1 MECIYLYI
9 SKYSYYGDYTEPEST
24 ASSFANEYQVS
35 VFSSSFG
42 NKYQFNSS
50 GVIGE
55 TLGFIAGNSYNFTL
69 SDSSLSNPPFQV
81 SSNKDGVRGGGVDYT
96 PGVSSQNGSISIS
109 ATETT
114 PDLYYF
120 CGHHSGMGGRIR
132 ILKDSNGQENNT
144 FINDGTEKVFGTL
157 GSYED
162 YTVSASGDNWVIQ
175 SSETGV
181 DTIKN
186 FERIEFD
193 DGTLALDVGEGET
206 AGQAYRLYQAAFAR
220 TPDLPG
226 VAYHMNDMENNGL
239 SITQIASNFIASP
252 EFKTK
257 YGDNPT
263 EEQYINLLYQNV
275 LNRTPAEFEVEYYKD
290 RFQEGS
296 TDWNTTL
303 VFFAESP
310 ENILAVAPKI
320 ENGVFL
326 SDIA

>member
-1 MECIYLYI
+1 
-9 SKYSYYGDYTEPEST
+9 
-24 ASSFANEYQVS
+24 
-35 VFSSSFG
+35 
-42 NKYQFNSS
+42 
-50 GVIGE
+50 
-55 TLGFIAGNSYNFTL
+55 
-69 SDSSLSNPPFQV
+69 
-81 SSNKDGVRGGGVDYT
+81 
-96 PGVSSQNGSISIS
+96 
-109 ATETT
+109 
-114 PDLYYF
+114 
-120 CGHHSGMGGRIR
+120 MGGRIR
-132 ILKDSNGQENNT
+132 ILEDSNGQENNT

-157 GSYED
+157 GNYGD

-175 SSETGV
+175 SSQTGI

-186 FERIEFD
+186 FDRIEFD

-275 LNRTPAEFEVEYYKD
+275 LNRTPAEIEVEYYKD

-310 ENILAVAPKI
+310 ENILGVAPEI
-320 ENGVFL
+320 SQGIL
-326 SDIA
+326 LDL

>member
-1 MECIYLYI
+1 
-9 SKYSYYGDYTEPEST
+9 
-24 ASSFANEYQVS
+24 
-35 VFSSSFG
+35 
-42 NKYQFNSS
+42 
-50 GVIGE
+50 
-55 TLGFIAGNSYNFTL
+55 
-69 SDSSLSNPPFQV
+69 
-81 SSNKDGVRGGGVDYT
+81 
-96 PGVSSQNGSISIS
+96 
-109 ATETT
+109 
-114 PDLYYF
+114 
-120 CGHHSGMGGRIR
+120 
-132 ILKDSNGQENNT
+132 
-144 FINDGTEKVFGTL
+144 
-157 GSYED
+157 
-162 YTVSASGDNWVIQ
+162 
-175 SSETGV
+175 
-181 DTIKN
+181 
-186 FERIEFD
+186 
-193 DGTLALDVGEGET
+193 LALDVGEGET

-310 ENILAVAPKI
+310 ENILRSCPRDFTGDLVGPVKLI
-320 ENGVFL
+320 LLGYDLNSSNNFIQENKVSWFCSRKKHLRNQCRTVLYSAEPISSRVFL
-326 SDIA
+326 VYKFCLKAIKSKKQTFTFRTL

>member
-1 MECIYLYI
+1 MLTIPLFWCCA
-9 SKYSYYGDYTEPEST
+9 TEWDRPLT
-24 ASSFANEYQVS
+24 
-35 VFSSSFG
+35 
-42 NKYQFNSS
+42 
-50 GVIGE
+50 
-55 TLGFIAGNSYNFTL
+55 
-69 SDSSLSNPPFQV
+69 
-81 SSNKDGVRGGGVDYT
+81 
-96 PGVSSQNGSISIS
+96 QNGSISIS
-109 ATETT
+109 ASETT

-132 ILKDSNGQENNT
+132 ILKDSNDQGNNT

-157 GSYED
+157 GNYED

-175 SSETGV
+175 STETGI

-239 SITQIASNFIASP
+239 SITQIARNFIASP
-252 EFKTK
+252 EFKMK

-310 ENILAVAPKI
+310 ENILAVAPEI

-326 SDIA
+326 SDIT

>member
-1 MECIYLYI
+1 M
-9 SKYSYYGDYTEPEST
+9 
-24 ASSFANEYQVS
+24 
-35 VFSSSFG
+35 
-42 NKYQFNSS
+42 
-50 GVIGE
+50 
-55 TLGFIAGNSYNFTL
+55 
-69 SDSSLSNPPFQV
+69 
-81 SSNKDGVRGGGVDYT
+81 
-96 PGVSSQNGSISIS
+96 
-109 ATETT
+109 
-114 PDLYYF
+114 
-120 CGHHSGMGGRIR
+120 
-132 ILKDSNGQENNT
+132 
-144 FINDGTEKVFGTL
+144 
-157 GSYED
+157 
-162 YTVSASGDNWVIQ
+162 
-175 SSETGV
+175 
-181 DTIKN
+181 
-186 FERIEFD
+186 
-193 DGTLALDVGEGET
+193 ALDVGEGET

-239 SITQIASNFIASP
+239 SITQIASNFISSP

-290 RFQEGS
+290 RFKEGS

-310 ENILAVAPKI
+310 ENISGVGPEI